1 MAGKVLGVQI
11 VPLFIYR
18 FYTRAK
24 NAVFFLGETSE
35 DTNDGWRFRRALIFG
50 AYRLS
55 VAMIIFG
62 AITFFFDRG
71 VSNQLVIGGV
81 AILCII
87 VSAYVAGATIED
99 TYNKKNLEP

>member
-1 MAGKVLGVQI
+1 

-18 FYTRAK
+18 FYSRAK
-24 NAVFFLGETSE
+24 NALFFLGETSA
-35 DTNDGWRFRRALIFG
+35 DKNDSWKFRRALIFG

-62 AITFFFDRG
+62 AITFFFDSG

-99 TYNKKNLEP
+99 THNKKNLEP